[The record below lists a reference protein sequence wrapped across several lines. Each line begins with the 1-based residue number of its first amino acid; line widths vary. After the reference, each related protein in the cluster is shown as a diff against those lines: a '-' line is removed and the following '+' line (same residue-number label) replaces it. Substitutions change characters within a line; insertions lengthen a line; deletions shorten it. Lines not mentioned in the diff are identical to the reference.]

1 MPAPGALPFNRGNH
15 MGQAEDI
22 AADYLKRK
30 RLLLAAATIAAL
42 LILAAD
48 LFSPVQG
55 AVAVL
60 YIVVVLLVAQTTSG
74 GRMLLGAGL
83 ACAVLSL
90 VAFLVSHW
98 GETPDSAYMRL
109 GVSLIAIFAATLLS
123 IRNQTARTTLAEQAR
138 ILELGHDTVIIRDMD
153 GVILYWNEGAEQ
165 LYGWHRHEALG
176 RRCNDLLL
184 CQYRPDEV
192 TNALQLRGSWS
203 GELTRTRRDGT
214 EIVLASRWLL
224 QRDPEGRSVG
234 VIESSADVTEQL
246 RADAERQRSER
257 RYRTIFNAAGF
268 AIWESNW
275 SAAYRYIVDAAPADA
290 DLHAWLCAHP
300 DIVREASAKAVIGE
314 MNEAALAMFDAPA
327 RETIIGHSIV
337 SRFALDT
344 GAAFAEMLSAL
355 AGGVEMVEKETHFT
369 TLAGR
374 TIDLV
379 LRVRMLGDGEP
390 WSRILVMALDV
401 TERNEARAKIE
412 QASAE
417 LAHAS
422 RISTLGQLAAS
433 IAHEVNQ
440 PLSAIINYGK
450 SGKRW
455 LNRDVPEIAEVSN
468 CLDHIVSN
476 GSRAADVIARVRS
489 LARKSAPEVEPLDM
503 NELANEAVE
512 LVQREAQAA
521 RVSIQSA
528 CDEDAPAVVG
538 DRVQIQ
544 QVLVNLVLNAIQA
557 MRQVEERPRALAIQ
571 IEPDGT
577 GMVRVAVQ
585 DSGPGIA
592 GDPGRIFEP
601 FFTTKSD
608 GMGMGLS
615 ICRSIIEAQGGRIAA
630 TNNTD
635 HGATVAFTLPAWAAA
650 PTPPAIPGQMPV
662 QTSV

>member
-1 MPAPGALPFNRGNH
+1 

-22 AADYLKRK
+22 AAHYLKRK
-30 RLLLAAATIAAL
+30 RLLLAAATASAL

-48 LFSPVQG
+48 LLSPLQG

-60 YIVVVLLVAQTTSG
+60 YIIVVLLVAQTNG
-74 GRMLLGAGL
+74 GRIVLSAGL
-83 ACAVLSL
+83 ACAGLAL
-90 VAFLVSHW
+90 VAFGVGHW
-98 GETPDSAYMRL
+98 GEAPDSAYVRL
-109 GVSLIAIFAATLLS
+109 AVSLIAIFAATLLS

-138 ILELGHDTVIIRDMD
+138 ILELGHDTVIIRNLD

-165 LYGWHRHEALG
+165 LYGWHRSEALG
-176 RRCNDLLL
+176 RRCTDLLL
-184 CQYRPDEV
+184 CQYTPDEV
-192 TNALQLRGSWS
+192 QNALQLRGSWS

-214 EIVLASRWLL
+214 RIVLASRWLL

-246 RADAERQRSER
+246 RADAERERSEQ

-268 AIWESNW
+268 AIWESDW
-275 SAAYRYIVDAAPADA
+275 SVAYRHIVDAAPPGT
-290 DLHAWLCAHP
+290 DLRTWLPTHP
-300 DIVREASAKAVIGE
+300 DIVREASGKAVIGE
-314 MNEAALAMFDAPA
+314 MNEAALTMFEAPA
-327 RETIIGHSIV
+327 RETLVGRSIV
-337 SRFALDT
+337 GRFAPET
-344 GAAFAEMLSAL
+344 GVPFAEMLAAL
-355 AGGVEMVEKETHFT
+355 IDGVEMVEKEVRFI
-369 TLAGR
+369 TLEDR
-374 TIDLV
+374 PIDVV
-379 LRVRMLGDGEP
+379 LRVRMLAEGEP
-390 WSRILVMALDV
+390 WSRMLIIALDV

-412 QASAE
+412 QASAD

-455 LNRDVPEIAEVSN
+455 LNRETPEIAEVEN
-468 CLDHIVSN
+468 CLEHIVSN
-476 GSRAADVIARVRS
+476 GSRAANVIARVRS

-503 NELANEAVE
+503 CELVDEAVA

-521 RVSIQSA
+521 QITLH
-528 CDEDAPAVVG
+528 CAPGSDVPPVTG

-544 QVLVNLVLNAIQA
+544 QVLVNLVMNAIQA
-557 MRQVEERPRALAIQ
+557 MRQVDDRPRRLAILV
-571 IEPDGT
+571 EPEGADL
-577 GMVRVAVQ
+577 VRVAVQ

-630 TNNTD
+630 TNNPD
-635 HGATVAFTLPAWAAA
+635 HGATIAFTLPIRSASE
-650 PTPPAIPGQMPV
+650 PTPDRPV